1 MNPLDQTNSLS
12 AAPAP
17 PEENE
22 ADELSMEAEG
32 DLLRVTGDVD
42 LYVASAFQKQGTAY
56 VRAAAAP
63 LLDMRG
69 VSFVDSAGLAAL
81 VSLAREA
88 QSSGKTLRLRIA
100 GSPRRVLR
108 ITGIDQMI
116 TVEE

>member
-1 MNPLDQTNSLS
+1 MNPADQKTSLT
-12 AAPAP
+12 APAQ
-17 PEENE
+17 EEQ

-42 LYVASAFQKQGTAY
+42 LYVASAFKKQGTAY

-88 QSSGKTLRLRIA
+88 QSSGKTLRLRVA

-108 ITGIDQMI
+108 ITGIDQMLS
-116 TVEE
+116 VEE